1 MQEHN
6 ILLKIKNRTPNWLTI
21 REAVKLT
28 NRIAKQKIKESD
40 IYRHALY
47 GAVNLSIYFQS
58 PVLLRK
64 TTLSKNK
71 LKFRILHNSLIN
83 RLCFLDGNSFIEGKN
98 LVVSTEGDYISPK
111 SNVIDTKLT
120 GSEYVTVQH
129 LLAHTLR
136 LPPPI
141 KGSKEINHG
150 VSVVISGNIFQVFEK
165 ITWQERIQQQIMRLP
180 KSVIPKYRKHFNS
193 VGMSEYYHKEYFPLY
208 HLPSDACFVIRFTE
222 LEKLINLLIEKKTG
236 TASTTRISTPL
247 SRLFWLACK
256 HNEAISPLIRQPYK
270 LLSIFEQWA
279 SDEGITDRFSGDTLK
294 AALERGSPTAVA
306 ASKR

>member
-6 ILLKIKNRTPNWLTI
+6 ILLNIKNRTPNWLTI

-28 NRIAKQKIKESD
+28 NRITKQKIKESD

-47 GAVNLSIYFQS
+47 GVINLSIYFQS

-64 TTLSKNK
+64 TTLSRNK
-71 LKFRILHNSLIN
+71 VKFKILHNSLIN
-83 RLCFLDGNSFIEGKN
+83 RLCFLDGNSFIGGKD
-98 LVVSTEGDYISPK
+98 LIVSTEGDYISPK
-111 SNVIDTKLT
+111 INVIDTKLT
-120 GSEYVTVQH
+120 GSEYVMVQH
-129 LLAHTLR
+129 LLAHALR
-136 LPPPI
+136 LPPPV
-141 KGSKEINHG
+141 KGSKEINNG
-150 VSVVISGNIFQVFEK
+150 VSVFISGNIFQVFER

-180 KSVIPKYRKHFNS
+180 QTVIPKYRKHFDS
-193 VGMSEYYHKEYFPLY
+193 VDMGKYYHKEYFPLY

-222 LEKLINLLIEKKTG
+222 LEKLIHMPIKG
-236 TASTTRISTPL
+236 QPITASTRISTPL

-294 AALERGSPTAVA
+294 TALERGSPTSVS